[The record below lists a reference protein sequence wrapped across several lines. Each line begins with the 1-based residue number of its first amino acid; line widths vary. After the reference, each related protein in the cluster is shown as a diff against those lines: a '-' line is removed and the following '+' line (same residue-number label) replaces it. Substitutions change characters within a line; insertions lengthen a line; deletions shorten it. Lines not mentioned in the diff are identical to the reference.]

1 MLTCRLASLP
11 CSPTGLRPLCPS
23 AQGKGGWSLRLVST
37 LKFRLSVWPQP
48 HSGARS
54 FRSREGGEGLPGPA
68 EVAARGKGYPET
80 GLLRRRLFTSLC
92 PTPVAADP
100 PRWRSVIG
108 RAACQSLGTFPGG
121 GAARPPALPSH
132 RPCPLSPTRGPVQ
145 CCGAR
150 DWPRPLPRPWTR
162 AGRGERGAVSP
173 GPHPQVSRPGGAG
186 MERNGVWGWAGP
198 SLGSPP
204 GVAGGRSGPDWWPGF
219 LVSWAPAPEVPGRR
233 APPGAAGSGRVGNP

>member
-1 MLTCRLASLP
+1 M
-11 CSPTGLRPLCPS
+11 
-23 AQGKGGWSLRLVST
+23 
-37 LKFRLSVWPQP
+37 KFRLSGWPQP

-54 FRSREGGEGLPGPA
+54 FRSREGREGLPGPA

-80 GLLRRRLFTSLC
+80 GRLRRRLFTSLR

-121 GAARPPALPSH
+121 GAAQPPALPSH
-132 RPCPLSPTRGPVQ
+132 RPCSLAPTRGPVQ

-173 GPHPQVSRPGGAG
+173 SPHPQVSRPGGAG
-186 MERNGVWGWAGP
+186 MERKGVWDWAGP

-204 GVAGGRSGPDWWPGF
+204 GVAGGSGPDWWPGF
-219 LVSWAPAPEVPGRR
+219 LVSWAPAPEVPGEGHLQGRPGPAEWGIPDLRGGWWARVRTEWASMSGNCRR
-233 APPGAAGSGRVGNP
+233 AVCWVC